1 MFRRGAER
9 KCREARPRPAVQEQ
23 ARRLPVGLAMAD
35 LPDPELAP
43 RRDMNRGDGVARGT
57 ARMEAF
63 ADAVFAIAFTLPIVE
78 FALPDRGGEPLG
90 RELVALW
97 PEYLGYALASL
108 VIGLYW
114 EHHHFSG
121 AIYRTTGH
129 YFNLATVL
137 FLAAIGFIAFPARVF
152 AEHLTDPHEAAAA
165 ARYFTCALA
174 VTALCWL
181 VKWTVGRRTAHV
193 DPRLDPDYVRR
204 LDRRYWASSG
214 LMAAGAGLSFVHW
227 QAGLGLAA
235 LTTLSYLLPPETPK
249 YLTEAP
255 VVEGEE

>member
-1 MFRRGAER
+1 
-9 KCREARPRPAVQEQ
+9 
-23 ARRLPVGLAMAD
+23 
-35 LPDPELAP
+35 
-43 RRDMNRGDGVARGT
+43 MNAHDGVARGT

-78 FALPDRGGEPLG
+78 FALPEHGGQALG
-90 RELVALW
+90 RELVEAW
-97 PEYLGYALASL
+97 REYLGYGLASL

-137 FLAAIGFIAFPARVF
+137 FLGAIGFIAFPARVF
-152 AEHLTDPHEAAAA
+152 AEHVGDVEQAAA
-165 ARYFTCALA
+165 ARYFAVALA

-181 VKWTVGRRTAHV
+181 LKWTVGRKTGHV
-193 DPRLDPDYVRR
+193 DARLEPAYVHR
-204 LDRRYWASSG
+204 LNRRYWITSA
-214 LMAAGAGLSFVHW
+214 LMAAGAALSFIHW

-235 LTTLSYLLPPETPK
+235 LTSLSYLFPPETPV
-249 YLTEAP
+249 YVTDTP

>member
-1 MFRRGAER
+1 MAE
-9 KCREARPRPAVQEQ
+9 PTDPA
-23 ARRLPVGLAMAD
+23 
-35 LPDPELAP
+35 DPALAP
-43 RRDMNRGDGVARGT
+43 RRDMNTHDGVARGT

-78 FALPDRGGEPLG
+78 FALPHKGGETLG
-90 RELVALW
+90 RELVDLW

-108 VIGLYW
+108 TIGLYW

-152 AEHLTDPHEAAAA
+152 AEHLTDPNPAEQAAA
-165 ARYFTCALA
+165 ARYFAVALA

-181 VKWTVGRRTAHV
+181 LKWTVGRRTGHV
-193 DPRLDPDYVRR
+193 DHRLDPAYVAR
-204 LDRRYWASSG
+204 LDRRYRLSSG
-214 LMAAGAGLSFVHW
+214 ALAAGAALSFVHW
-227 QAGLGLAA
+227 QTGLGIAA
-235 LTTLSYLLPPETPK
+235 LTSLSYLLPPETPV
-249 YLTEAP
+249 YVTETP